1 MFEKLMPKVV
11 SALVLVLIVLLLT
24 GGIVACVRW
33 IGGMLA

>member
-1 MFEKLMPKVV
+1 MFDKLMPKVV

-33 IGGMLA
+33 VGGMVL

>member
-1 MFEKLMPKVV
+1 MLDKLMPKVV

-33 IGGMLA
+33 IGWMVL

>member
-33 IGGMLA
+33 IGGMVL

>member
-1 MFEKLMPKVV
+1 MFDKLIPKVV

-33 IGGMLA
+33 IGGMVL

>member
-1 MFEKLMPKVV
+1 MFAKLMPKVV

-33 IGGMLA
+33 IGGMVL

>member
-1 MFEKLMPKVV
+1 MFDKLMPKVA
-11 SALVLVLIVLLLT
+11 STLMLVLIVLLLT